1 MRRIAV
7 LLASVLFALTGTAA
21 ASAHADLVSM
31 SPAPG
36 STVSEALQLVTLTFG
51 EDVTAMGS
59 TVVVLDPNGSDVQLG
74 VTIQG
79 PAVTVTIGDLA
90 MAGEYHVNYRVN
102 SVDGHIVEGSEVF
115 TYAGPVVQPTPTAIA
130 TIAGGG
136 DDDEGFES
144 EENEGL
150 EGASMVGLGLIAII
164 VIGGIVYAMT
174 VRKKD

>member
-7 LLASVLFALTGTAA
+7 LLAGVLFTLTGTTA

-31 SPAPG
+31 SPEPG
-36 STVSEALQLVTLTFG
+36 STVTEAIQLVTLTFG
-51 EDVTAMGS
+51 EEVTAMGS
-59 TVVVLDPNGSDVQLG
+59 TVVVLDPNGNDVQLG

-79 PAVTVTIGDLA
+79 PAVTITIGELA
-90 MAGEYHVNYRVN
+90 TTGEYHVNYRIN

-115 TYAGPVVQPTPTAIA
+115 TYAGPVAQPTPTAVA

-136 DDDEGFES
+136 DDDEGFEGG
-144 EENEGL
+144 ENEGT
-150 EGASMVGLGLIAII
+150 EGVGMIGLGLIVII

-174 VRKKD
+174 IRKKD